1 MAKAKK
7 KQKFFD
13 VDMPILNKETQLYG
27 YAIEDFHGK
36 SIKYDL
42 TRFLRGKNMIL
53 KLKVQVKDEKASS
66 YPIEL
71 NLLAPYLRRMVRKG
85 TNYVEDSFSI
95 ETKNARV
102 KIKPFLITRKKV
114 SHVVQKALR
123 EKAHEELTKD
133 LEGKTTQTI
142 FEELLQ
148 NKIQKSLSLI
158 LKKIYPLSLCEIR
171 SFKIEEE
178 FPEKKE
184 DKKETKKESVK
195 VEEKE
200 TEEKPV
206 EVKEKKTEKS
216 EKPKVEKEK
225 KVKTEKKIEKDK
237 E

>member
-13 VDMPILNKETQLYG
+13 VDMPILSKETQLYG

-53 KLKVQVKDEKASS
+53 KLKVQVDDGKATS

-71 NLLAPYLRRMVRKG
+71 NLLSPYLRRMVRKG

-95 ETKNARV
+95 ETKNAKV

-114 SHVVQKALR
+114 SRVVQKALR

-133 LEGKTTQTI
+133 LGGKSTQTI

-148 NKIQKSLSLI
+148 NKIQKSLSLV

-171 SFKIEEE
+171 VFKIEKE
-178 FPEKKE
+178 FEKPVKE
-184 DKKETKKESVK
+184 TKEKPVKKET
-195 VEEKE
+195 
-200 TEEKPV
+200 EKP
-206 EVKEKKTEKS
+206 KEKKA
-216 EKPKVEKEK
+216 EKEK
-225 KVKTEKKIEKDK
+225 K
-237 E
+237 